1 MWTDM
6 WIGMQV
12 WAIRALDTLGRRF
25 GRGSKAAP
33 HLETGTRGER
43 EALLHLRQ
51 KGYTVVARRWKNAR
65 LRGDVDLIGW
75 EGDWLCFIEV
85 KTRSGRG
92 AMPAEDAVDDDKQE
106 MLRRLARAYL
116 QRFPS
121 SLREGVRVRFD
132 VVSVYL
138 QPSGDEFDV
147 YRGAFGW

>member
-1 MWTDM
+1 MGGFFNAEFYVGLKPYGDSSWNGKFDTKDKL
-6 WIGMQV
+6 INDIDKRLQV
-12 WAIRALDTLGRRF
+12 FPGIIFNHT
-25 GRGSKAAP
+25 
-33 HLETGTRGER
+33 
-43 EALLHLRQ
+43 Q
-51 KGYTVVARRWKNAR
+51 
-65 LRGDVDLIGW
+65 
-75 EGDWLCFIEV
+75 
-85 KTRSGRG
+85 
-92 AMPAEDAVDDDKQE
+92 PAEDAVDDDKQE